1 MANAVRGETD
11 VVVGGRTLTLSFSVN
26 TICEMETRFPD
37 KSLED
42 LGRWLTTSPSVAMKR
57 TMLFHALRDHH
68 PEMDERTAGELL
80 VCDEN
85 TELLYGLVKAW
96 GACWPIPKAE
106 DAKRPPAGPL
116 RRRRRPRLGLGPPPQ
131 PLVRAPARLR
141 RGLLAPD
148 AAHPRPRRRR
158 GPSPPPP

>member
-106 DAKRPPAGPL
+106 DAN
-116 RRRRRPRLGLGPPPQ
+116 
-131 PLVRAPARLR
+131 APA
-141 RGLLAPD
+141 D
-148 AAHPRPRRRR
+148 
-158 GPSPPPP
+158 PPPPPAAEAGTGPASSASGASSSSAPSRTTGARRRAPSASPSTGP